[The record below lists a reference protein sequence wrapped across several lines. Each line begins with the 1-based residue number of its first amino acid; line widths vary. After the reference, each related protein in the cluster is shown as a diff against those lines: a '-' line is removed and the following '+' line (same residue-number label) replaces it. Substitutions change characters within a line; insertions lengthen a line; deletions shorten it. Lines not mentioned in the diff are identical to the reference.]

1 MLTLNRIKVNWNT
14 PYLLDYNPLSSS
26 LTWIKIPN
34 ELYWL
39 HVLPTPDKTVENSNL
54 FGLQPCPV
62 DDPDEI
68 RWLRLKIVYLMISL
82 CENVQGST
90 LLYLWR
96 KNHFAAH
103 FGDMKRM
110 GIWNLYYLA
119 CNLDSQMN
127 TRLCR
132 MIVILPSLLEII
144 STLYHC
150 GGTWMLLPSL
160 VTPPVRLV
168 VSFCTLKLCNKIFY
182 IL

>member
-1 MLTLNRIKVNWNT
+1 MNQNTNYTGFMCCPLRIKLWKIQISWVFSLA
-14 PYLLDYNPLSSS
+14 LLTILMRLDG
-26 LTWIKIPN
+26 
-34 ELYWL
+34 
-39 HVLPTPDKTVENSNL
+39 
-54 FGLQPCPV
+54 FGWKLC
-62 DDPDEI
+62 I
-68 RWLRLKIVYLMISL
+68 TMISL

-110 GIWNLYYLA
+110 GIWNWYYLA

>member
-1 MLTLNRIKVNWNT
+1 MKKLVIFHICALPQLYVKQNQSTKNNQITSTCIQVCVMLFFILKVG
-14 PYLLDYNPLSSS
+14 LPLEKFSGSA
-26 LTWIKIPN
+26 
-34 ELYWL
+34 
-39 HVLPTPDKTVENSNL
+39 PD
-54 FGLQPCPV
+54 
-62 DDPDEI
+62 
-68 RWLRLKIVYLMISL
+68 
-82 CENVQGST
+82 
-90 LLYLWR
+90 
-96 KNHFAAH
+96 
-103 FGDMKRM
+103 
-110 GIWNLYYLA
+110 LA